1 MSTCSPVAVIGAG
14 NVGCA
19 LAADLALRGVG
30 VRLFNRSPGRLAAIA
45 DAGGISVTGQI
56 EGFAALS
63 LVTGSLEQAVEGAG
77 VVAVTVPTASLPAY
91 AAALAEATTDKQLI
105 WLNPGH
111 SGGALYLA
119 AELARAGRGKRAI
132 CQLTTASHIS
142 RLTGPAAVR
151 VFLRSRASVA
161 ALPASRLQAC
171 HRRLVALLPG
181 QFGQADSVLEAD
193 LANLNPI
200 LHPPGMVCN
209 AGWIEATAG
218 KFGFYAEG
226 GGPAVARVMDAID
239 AERLALARALGVRAV
254 PFAELFRQ
262 LGFTAG
268 GQGRAGGA
276 YHAIQHSE
284 LIRPIQSPPR
294 LDHRY
299 LHEDVGW
306 GLVPWMHLA
315 AAAGRPVPTLTALT
329 HLAGTINGIDY
340 PREGL
345 TPPAHGAS
353 RKDSRSNPR
362 LRQSARRR
370 TSRRARRQILRSGP
384 GAATLAAPVAADPR
398 QRRRAERCTCPR
410 RKTRAARSARAD
422 NSARFSHSEFAI

>member
-1 MSTCSPVAVIGAG
+1 MTVSDPVAVIGAG

-19 LAADLALRGVG
+19 LAADLSLRGVE

-45 DAGGISVTGQI
+45 DAGGITVTGQI
-56 EGFAALS
+56 EGFTALS
-63 LVTGSLEQAVEGAG
+63 LVTGSLMQAVEGAR

-91 AAALAEATTDKQLI
+91 AAALAEATTDEQMI

-119 AELARAGRGKRAI
+119 AALARAGRGERAI

-142 RLTGPAAVR
+142 RLTGPATVR

-161 ALPASRLQAC
+161 ALPARHLQAC
-171 HRRLVALLPG
+171 HQRLDALLPG

-193 LANLNPI
+193 LANLNAI

-218 KFGFYAEG
+218 NFGFYAEG
-226 GGPAVARVMDAID
+226 GGHAVARVMDAID

-268 GQGRAGGA
+268 GPVRAGGA

-284 LIRPIQSPPR
+284 LIRPIQSPPK

-315 AAAGRPVPTLTALT
+315 AAADSPAPTIAAVT
-329 HLAGTINGIDY
+329 HLAAMINGIDY

-345 TPPAHGAS
+345 TLQRMGLTGKTPTQIRAHV
-353 RKDSRSNPR
+353 
-362 LRQSARRR
+362 
-370 TSRRARRQILRSGP
+370 
-384 GAATLAAPVAADPR
+384 GAAVAELADA
-398 QRRRAERCTCPR
+398 
-410 RKTRAARSARAD
+410 SATG
-422 NSARFSHSEFAI
+422 S

>member
-1 MSTCSPVAVIGAG
+1 MAAMTVPDPVAVIGAG

-19 LAADLALRGVG
+19 LAADLGLRGIG
-30 VRLFNRSPGRLAAIA
+30 VRLFNRSPGPLAAIA
-45 DAGGISVTGQI
+45 DAGGITATGQI

-63 LVTGSLEQAVEGAG
+63 LVTGSLEEAVDGAG

-91 AAALAEATTDKQLI
+91 AAALARATASDQLI

-119 AELARAGRGKRAI
+119 AELARAGRGERTI

-142 RLTGPAAVR
+142 RLTGPATVR
-151 VFLRSRASVA
+151 VFLRSRASLA

-171 HRRLVALLPG
+171 HQRLDALLPG
-181 QFGQADSVLEAD
+181 QFGQAHNVLEAD
-193 LANLNPI
+193 LANLNAI

-218 KFGFYAEG
+218 KFGFYADG

-254 PFAELFRQ
+254 PMAELFRQ

-268 GQGRAGGA
+268 GPGRADGA

-315 AAAGRPVPTLTALT
+315 AAAGSPAPTITALT
-329 HLAGTINGIDY
+329 HLAAMINGIDY

-345 TPPAHGAS
+345 TLQRMGLAGKTPAQIRAHVSAPTAEPAGVPAT
-353 RKDSRSNPR
+353 RS
-362 LRQSARRR
+362 
-370 TSRRARRQILRSGP
+370 
-384 GAATLAAPVAADPR
+384 
-398 QRRRAERCTCPR
+398 
-410 RKTRAARSARAD
+410 
-422 NSARFSHSEFAI
+422 

>member
-1 MSTCSPVAVIGAG
+1 MSGSSPVAVIGAG

-19 LAADLALRGVG
+19 LAADLGLRGVE

-45 DAGGISVTGQI
+45 DAGGITVTGQI

-91 AAALAEATTDKQLI
+91 AAELAKATTGEQLI

-119 AELARAGRGKRAI
+119 ADLARAGRGERAI
-132 CQLTTASHIS
+132 CQLTSASHIS
-142 RLTGPAAVR
+142 RLTGPATVR

-171 HRRLVALLPG
+171 HQRLDALLPG
-181 QFGQADSVLEAD
+181 QFGQAGSVLEAD
-193 LANLNPI
+193 LANLNAI

-218 KFGFYAEG
+218 EFGFYADG

-254 PFAELFRQ
+254 PFAEQFRQ

-268 GQGRAGGA
+268 EQVPAAGA

-284 LIRPIQSPPR
+284 LIRPIQSPPQ

-315 AAAGRPVPTLTALT
+315 AAAGTPAPTMTALT
-329 HLAGTINGIDY
+329 HLAGMINGIDY

-345 TPPAHGAS
+345 TLQRMGLAGKTPGEIRAHVGAPTAELAGAPAT
-353 RKDSRSNPR
+353 RS
-362 LRQSARRR
+362 
-370 TSRRARRQILRSGP
+370 
-384 GAATLAAPVAADPR
+384 
-398 QRRRAERCTCPR
+398 
-410 RKTRAARSARAD
+410 
-422 NSARFSHSEFAI
+422 

>member
-1 MSTCSPVAVIGAG
+1 MTISSPVAVIGAG

-19 LAADLALRGVG
+19 LAADLGLRGIE
-30 VRLFNRSPGRLAAIA
+30 VRLFNRSPGRLAAIRE
-45 DAGGISVTGQI
+45 AGGIMVTGQI

-63 LVTGSLEQAVEGAG
+63 PVAGSLEQAVEGAG

-91 AAALAEATTDKQLI
+91 AAALARATTDEQLI

-119 AELARAGRGKRAI
+119 AELARAGRGERTI

-142 RLTGPAAVR
+142 RLTGPATVR
-151 VFLRSRASVA
+151 VFLRSRASLA
-161 ALPASRLQAC
+161 ALPASYLQEC
-171 HRRLVALLPG
+171 HRRLDTLLPG
-181 QFGQADSVLEAD
+181 QFGQAESVLEAD
-193 LANLNPI
+193 LANLNAI

-209 AGWIEATAG
+209 AGWIEATGG

-226 GGPAVARVMDAID
+226 SGRAVARVMDAID
-239 AERLALARALGVRAV
+239 HERLALARALGVRAV

-268 GQGRAGGA
+268 EQVRADGA
-276 YHAIQHSE
+276 YHVIQHSE
-284 LIRPIQSPPR
+284 LIRPIQSPPK

-315 AAAGRPVPTLTALT
+315 AAAGSPAPTIAALT
-329 HLAGTINGIDY
+329 HLAGMINGTHY
-340 PREGL
+340 LRGGL
-345 TPPAHGAS
+345 TLERMGLAGKTLREIRAHVGASTAEPVGPPAS
-353 RKDSRSNPR
+353 KS
-362 LRQSARRR
+362 
-370 TSRRARRQILRSGP
+370 
-384 GAATLAAPVAADPR
+384 
-398 QRRRAERCTCPR
+398 
-410 RKTRAARSARAD
+410 
-422 NSARFSHSEFAI
+422 